1 MYQFFVE
8 EQQISGT
15 QIRVSG
21 PDAHHML
28 HVLRLKPGEEV
39 SVRVLMPVSEAY
51 RDAELRCAFQGEGPQ
66 EADGSPSAMLSL
78 LFIKQDNVELPA
90 TVILYQAIPK
100 ADKMEFIVQKAVELG
115 AVRIVPVITKRCVSD
130 WTGKEAKKRQRL
142 QGIAEAAAKQAKRGI
157 VPAVLMPK
165 GFADAMREAAA
176 AGRVLVPYELVQ
188 PMHQTASAQQIAAA
202 QGQAAA
208 QSIEALKLTPAA
220 QQSTDPQPPAESQ
233 ETAEAQP
240 IAAQPSS
247 SPMDRTREIFSS
259 IRPGDTV
266 SFFIGPEGGF
276 TEEEIA
282 IAGENGAEC
291 ITLGRRILRTE
302 TAGLYVLSVLGYL
315 LEQ

>member
-1 MYQFFVE
+1 MYQFFIE

-51 RDAELRCAFQGEGPQ
+51 RDAEIRCAFQGEGPKD
-66 EADGSPSAMLSL
+66 ADGSPSALLSL

-157 VPAVLMPK
+157 VPAVLMPLS
-165 GFADAMREAAA
+165 FRDAVREAAA
-176 AGRVLVPYELVQ
+176 AGRVLVPYELV
-188 PMHQTASAQQIAAA
+188 
-202 QGQAAA
+202 
-208 QSIEALKLTPAA
+208 
-220 QQSTDPQPPAESQ
+220 
-233 ETAEAQP
+233 
-240 IAAQPSS
+240 QPSS